1 MTLESFH
8 PAVAEWFSETL
19 GRPTDVQQRAW
30 PSIGLRRHTLLAAP
44 TGSGKTLAAFLS
56 AIDDLVRE
64 GLERGLPDE
73 TRVLYIS
80 PLKALSNDI
89 QKNLQQPLEGI
100 RERLFLQAAPGDI
113 DIRAWVRTGDTPAH
127 ERQKAARTP
136 PHILV
141 TTPESVYIL
150 LTSKSG
156 REMLRTVRTV
166 IIDEIHAIAGNK
178 RGAHLSLSLERLD
191 ALVPHRLARV
201 GLSATQKPIEGMA
214 RFLVGDRD
222 EPCEIID
229 SKHVFA
235 GDPTS
240 APQRPDIAM
249 ELPRSPLS
257 TIMSNEEWTEIYARL
272 TELIET
278 HRTTLIFV
286 NTRRLA
292 ERAARHLGESIGE
305 ENVTA
310 HHGSLSRKHRLR
322 AEQRLK
328 NGELK
333 ALVATASL
341 ELGIDIGDVDLVCQ
355 LGSPRSISAFVQR
368 VGRSGHAVG
377 ATPKGRLF
385 PLSQDD
391 LVECTAITG
400 CVARG
405 ELDRIDVRDKPL
417 DVLAQQVVAEVAGRE
432 WETEALWNALRRAW
446 PYRTLQQDEFDRV
459 IEMLAQGFSTRR
471 GRRGA
476 HIHHDAVNGRVR
488 PRRGARIV
496 SMTNGGAIPDQFE
509 YEVILQPEDTRIGT
523 LGEDFAFESLPGDIF
538 QLGNLSYRVAK
549 VETGRVYVTDA
560 HGEPP
565 NVPFWFGE
573 APGRSDELSLAV
585 SQLRGQ
591 VDDWL
596 DSGHEPAVQKLMS
609 DFALERSAAEQL
621 ADYLAGAK
629 AALGLVPT
637 QERLVFERFFDDAG
651 DMHFIIH
658 APFGSRANRAWGLAL
673 RKRFCR
679 KFNFELQA
687 AALEDSLVLSLGPTH
702 SFPLEEVS
710 GYLKSQT
717 ARRVLTQAL
726 LDAPMFGARWRWNA
740 TIALAVRRNR
750 NGKRVPPQWQR
761 SDAEDLVALVFPD
774 QLACLENIPGERE
787 IPDHP
792 LVNQTIA
799 DCMTET
805 MDVEALED
813 ILRRLEDGQIVV
825 ECRDLTAP
833 SPLSAG
839 IINARPYAFLDD
851 VPAEERRTLA
861 IRSQRL
867 SEPDDAAKLG
877 RLDADAIKEVCD
889 QAWPE
894 PRTPDELHD
903 ALYVLGFISEAEVA
917 VGGQPADDAADGGLG
932 FGWRHL
938 FDQLKADR
946 RATVLRTPRSGSL
959 WVCAERQAEVLSV
972 LPEAEGRLPETGTP
986 PDDPDKALVDLTRSR
1001 LEGLGPVTAGAL
1013 AKPLGLP
1020 VDRLDQALLA
1030 LENEGFAVRGHFTG
1044 ESDGELEWCDRRLLA
1059 RIHRYTLKAMRKT
1072 IQPVSQAAYRRFVD
1086 TWQGKGREPKEGLA
1100 ALQSVLEQ
1108 LEGFAAPASAWEQD
1122 ILPARIA
1129 GYRPDM
1135 LDQLCSAGR
1144 FVWMRLGATVGKT
1157 GKRTRPVRATPITL
1171 IPRSHVPHWRIF
1183 GAPPALDDIELS
1195 ETAARVHKMLA
1206 ERGAS
1211 FFSDLVLDLDLKQ
1224 RDVRTAMA
1232 ELSAWGLV
1240 TSDSFA
1246 GIRSLALRRPRL
1258 ADGRRHL
1265 SLEDAGRWSLLRAP
1279 ATDEESRTEAVE
1291 HIARKLLDRH
1301 GVLFRKTLDE
1311 ERYLPP
1317 WRELLRVYWR
1327 LEARGEIRG
1336 GRFVTGYAGEQFALK
1351 NAIPLLRSKT
1361 RTDNADPEAGTVA

>member
-1 MTLESFH
+1 MSLEAFH
-8 PAVAEWFSETL
+8 PAVSQWFSETL
-19 GRPTDVQQRAW
+19 GRPTEVQQRAW

-100 RERLFLQAAPGDI
+100 RERLFLKYAPGDVE
-113 DIRAWVRTGDTPAH
+113 IRAWVRTGDTPAH

-156 REMLRTVRTV
+156 REMLSTVRTV
-166 IIDEIHAIAGNK
+166 IVDEIHAIAGNK
-178 RGAHLSLSLERLD
+178 RGAHLSLSLERLE

-214 RFLVGDRD
+214 RFLVGNRD
-222 EPCEIID
+222 ESVEIID
-229 SKHVFA
+229 TTQVFA
-235 GDPTS
+235 GEAG
-240 APQRPDIAM
+240 APAQRPDIAL
-249 ELPRSPLS
+249 EIPRSPLA
-257 TIMSNEEWTEIYARL
+257 TIMSNEEWIETYDRL
-272 TELIET
+272 TELIEA
-278 HRTTLIFV
+278 HKTTLIFV

-292 ERAARHLGESIGE
+292 ERAARHLAERIGE
-305 ENVTA
+305 EFVTA

-322 AEQRLK
+322 AEQKLK
-328 NGELK
+328 NGQLK

-400 CVARG
+400 CVERG
-405 ELDRIDVRDKPL
+405 ELDRIAIRDKPL
-417 DVLAQQVVAEVAGRE
+417 DVLAQQIVAEVAGKE
-432 WETEALWNALRRAW
+432 WETEALWKALRCAW
-446 PYRTLQQDEFDRV
+446 PYRTLRREEFDNV
-459 IEMLAQGFSTRR
+459 INMLAQGFSTRR

-509 YEVILQPEDTRIGT
+509 YEVILQPEDARIGT

-538 QLGNLSYRVAK
+538 QLGNMSYQIQK
-549 VETGRVYVTDA
+549 VETGRVFVTDA
-560 HGEPP
+560 NGQPP
-565 NVPFWFGE
+565 NLPFWVGE

-585 SQLRGQ
+585 SDLRGE
-591 VDDWL
+591 VD
-596 DSGHEPAVQKLMS
+596 
-609 DFALERSAAEQL
+609 EQL
-621 ADYLAGAK
+621 DNGHQHTVGWLTENFGLQPEAGTQLVDYLASAK

-637 QERLVFERFFDDAG
+637 QQHIVFERFFDDAG

-687 AALEDSLVLSLGPTH
+687 AAMEDSLVLSLGPTH
-702 SFPLEEVS
+702 SFPMEEVA

-717 ARRVLTQAL
+717 ARKVLTQAL

-805 MDVEALED
+805 MDIEALEQ
-813 ILRRLEDGQIVV
+813 ILQRLEDDAISVK
-825 ECRDLTAP
+825 CCDLTGP
-833 SPLSAG
+833 SPLSQG
-839 IINARPYAFLDD
+839 VINARPYAFLDD

-861 IRSQRL
+861 ISSQRF
-867 SEPDDAAKLG
+867 SEPDEAAKLG
-877 RLDADAIKEVCD
+877 RLDADAIKEVCE

-894 PRTPDELHD
+894 PRTADELHD
-903 ALYVLGFISEAEVA
+903 ALYVLGFIAQAETE
-917 VGGQPADDAADGGLG
+917 PASDNLE
-932 FGWRHL
+932 FGWQHL
-938 FDQLKADR
+938 FEQLVGEKRACVMSTGGGDIWACTER
-946 RATVLRTPRSGSL
+946 LAEMRAILPDAVCTPELPLATV
-959 WVCAERQAEVLSV
+959 EV
-972 LPEAEGRLPETGTP
+972 
-986 PDDPDKALVDLTRSR
+986 DPDTALVDVIRSR
-1001 LEGLGPVTAGAL
+1001 LEGLGPVTADSL
-1013 AKPLGLP
+1013 ARPPGID
-1020 VDRLDQALLA
+1020 VARIDQALLA
-1030 LENEGFAVRGHFTG
+1030 LENEGFAVRGRFTG
-1044 ESDGELEWCDRRLLA
+1044 TSGDALEWCDRRLLA
-1059 RIHRYTLKAMRKT
+1059 RIHRYTIKKARKAV
-1072 IQPVSQAAYRRFVD
+1072 QPVSKAAHARFTV
-1086 TWQGKGREPKEGLA
+1086 TWQGVGRDREGLA
-1100 ALQSVLEQ
+1100 ALQAVLEQ
-1108 LEGFAAPASAWEQD
+1108 LEGFAAPARAWEKE

-1129 GYRPDM
+1129 GYRPEM

-1144 FVWMRLGATVGKT
+1144 FTWLRLGAKAKP
-1157 GKRTRPVRATPITL
+1157 GKRIRPVRTTPITL
-1171 IPRSHVPHWRIF
+1171 IERSNLSHWRLF
-1183 GAPPALDDIELS
+1183 GAPPAADVIEL
-1195 ETAARVHKMLA
+1195 TDNARSVHGMLA
-1206 ERGAS
+1206 DRGAS

-1224 RDVRTAMA
+1224 RDVRDAMA
-1232 ELSAWGLV
+1232 ELVAWGLV

-1246 GIRSLALRRPRL
+1246 GIRSLAMRRPRL

-1265 SLEDAGRWSLLRAP
+1265 SLEDAGRWSLLRPP
-1279 ATDEESRTEAVE
+1279 ADDDEARQAAIE
-1291 HIARKLLDRH
+1291 HIGRKLLDRH
-1301 GVLFRKTLDE
+1301 GVLFRKTLDG
-1311 ERYLPP
+1311 ERFLPP
-1317 WRELLRVYWR
+1317 WRDLLRIYWR

-1336 GRFVTGYAGEQFALK
+1336 GRFVTGYSGEQFALPA
-1351 NAIPLLRSKT
+1351 AIPLLRQQT
-1361 RTDNADPEAGTVA
+1361 RDATSDTA